1 VIAAEVLLPDVRLLG
16 SSNTEGRFRIAN
28 VPVGPQ
34 RVQVRRLGYR
44 SLELTVVVSGSMP
57 SPLEIRME
65 PDPVQLEGLRVAP
78 NARGAV
84 AGVVVDA
91 SSGAPVPWAYLTLTR
106 GVTERVGR
114 PLTAE
119 ENGTFGIRNVTAGE
133 YMLKVERLGYFP
145 QFLAF
150 AHTVPADTL
159 VVRLEPDLE
168 VMQGLVEFR
177 KELAFRK
184 NSFAGTSFSFGE
196 ERMLSSEYRM
206 LCDFERFDI
215 KHSARIVVN
224 DLPAD
229 ARCEGHLTAEVAH
242 INVFE
247 CRRRPTTYTEALT
260 PLSIPPPPS
269 RRGTGVYRLPP
280 PTRPSVTLIFIYT
293 VDYMEQ
299 MARRPRAAIPLLC

>member
-1 VIAAEVLLPDVRLLG
+1 VHASVFLAGFLAASSLPAWAQQPGAPASITVTGIITDATTGAPVIAAEVLLPDVRLLG

-44 SLELTVVVSGSMP
+44 PLELTVVVSGSMP

-78 NARGAV
+78 NARGAM

-91 SSGAPVPWAYLTLTR
+91 SSGAPIPWAYLTLTR

-119 ENGTFGIRNVTAGE
+119 ENGTFSIRNVTAGE

-145 QFLAF
+145 QFLVF

-168 VMQGLVEFR
+168 LM
-177 KELAFRK
+177 
-184 NSFAGTSFSFGE
+184 
-196 ERMLSSEYRM
+196 
-206 LCDFERFDI
+206 
-215 KHSARIVVN
+215 
-224 DLPAD
+224 
-229 ARCEGHLTAEVAH
+229 
-242 INVFE
+242 
-247 CRRRPTTYTEALT
+247 
-260 PLSIPPPPS
+260 
-269 RRGTGVYRLPP
+269 
-280 PTRPSVTLIFIYT
+280 
-293 VDYMEQ
+293 
-299 MARRPRAAIPLLC
+299 